1 MALMKL
7 SPISHPDF
15 SKCSL
20 KNLTIGAAI
29 HEKKMNLYT
38 DKQRNEVGDTQIV
51 DFFFFFF
58 VITEKKK

>member
-51 DFFFFFF
+51 EFFFF